1 MRMKKISLFMVS
13 VFLITSI
20 SGLLT
25 SCVKP
30 QSPEEKI
37 AEAKIKYD
45 TMRTITFGSYKGEEI
60 EWIVLESGDNG
71 RLLLS
76 KYAID
81 YRPYECSDEF
91 MKSWETAVL
100 RTWLNEEFFEEA
112 FSEEEKSKILWNET
126 EVYDTRKRG
135 YFSAETVTGKTQLER
150 IFLLSWDEV
159 EKYYGKTL
167 PTCYC
172 EPTSYA
178 VSLGAEQ
185 TDVLWWMRGPCERI
199 DDAKGTNTA
208 IPAVKGNTEPDAH
221 NYVLYHEE
229 EGVKCGIRPAMR
241 VDLNGTAKNT
251 IQPTDPIA
259 SVSAETT
266 VTDDGLY
273 QYTIYPGTDY
283 EQTFTMNV
291 DIGHYI
297 HNGCFDM
304 PRLCKDLGW
313 YLYDKDGMQTY
324 NTNQYISEAARVDNG
339 IEMQINTNTISPPTH
354 QLCSLSI
361 FFAKPHNAGTS
372 IFDSEEYYDNK
383 DNAGNFELYEA
394 DVHFGEHDIEYV
406 VEGFGVLGSGDPEYG
421 FSYSD
426 IVVVTY
432 VLSFYSDSNN
442 AGKNPFYYTAMD
454 GWEGSG
460 CTMFYDLP

>member
-1 MRMKKISLFMVS
+1 MKKLSLLLAS
-13 VFLITSI
+13 VILIASI
-20 SGLLT
+20 TGLLT

-30 QSPEEKI
+30 QTSGKNI
-37 AEAKIKYD
+37 AEAKVIFD
-45 TMRTITFGSYKGEEI
+45 TMRTITFGSYKGEDI

-81 YRPYECSDEF
+81 YRPYECTDGF
-91 MKSWETAVL
+91 LKSWETAML
-100 RTWLNEEFFEEA
+100 RTWLNEDFFEEA

-135 YFSAETVTGKTQLER
+135 YFSAETVKGKTQLER
-150 IFLLSWDEV
+150 VFLLSRDEV
-159 EKYYGKTL
+159 AKYYGKTL

-172 EPTSYA
+172 EPTFYA

-185 TDVLWWMRGPCERI
+185 TDVRWWMRGPCERI
-199 DDAKGTNTA
+199 DDAKGTNTG
-208 IPAVKGNTEPDAH
+208 IPAVKGDTDPDTH
-221 NYVLYHEE
+221 NYKLYHEE
-229 EGVKCGIRPAMR
+229 EGAKCGIRPAMW
-241 VDLNGTAKNT
+241 VDLNGTATNT

-259 SVSAETT
+259 LISAETT

-291 DIGHYI
+291 DIDQYI
-297 HNGCFDM
+297 HNGSFDM
-304 PRLCKDLGW
+304 PGLCKDLGW
-313 YLYDKDGMQTY
+313 SLYDKDGMPTY
-324 NTNQYISEAARVDNG
+324 NTDQYISEAARVDNG
-339 IEMQINTNTISPPTH
+339 IEMKIISNTISAPTH
-354 QLCSLSI
+354 QLCSLTIS
-361 FFAKPHNAGTS
+361 FGKPHEAGTS
-372 IFDSEEYYDNK
+372 IFDSDKYYDNK
-383 DNAGNFELYEA
+383 DNYSGKYELYEA

-406 VEGFGVLGSGDPEYG
+406 AEGFGVLGSGDPEYG

-442 AGKNPFYYTAMD
+442 AGKNPFYYTTME
-454 GWEGSG
+454 GWEGYG